1 MNEDVRLAKNERI
14 RIKGKATRERHEKM
28 RAVTVSLKLSLGC
41 LNNKERSKLLSYFI
55 QCRWL
60 CNYLLGLSNEEF
72 SLFDTKE
79 RDITS
84 LDKDG
89 NKVER
94 HLDIPA
100 KLIQDVKAN
109 LIGDMT
115 ALNKKRSK
123 TGKANGK
130 LKFRSEYNSISLSQY
145 NNTHWIVAQKD
156 GNKNGKYKN
165 TVHIAGIKRPI
176 RAFGMEQIPPSAEF
190 SSAKLIK
197 RPSGVYLALT
207 CFVPN
212 NTTSNSIEN
221 INASNA
227 IGIDFGIK
235 TTITTSS
242 GEKFDIS
249 IRESERLIG
258 LQRKL
263 SRQKKGSKSRYNTR
277 LLIQREYEK
286 LSNKRRDKA
295 NKIYHTLTSL
305 QTYIVMQDE
314 NIKGWQKGLFGKEVQ
329 NSALGTLK
337 DKLKRNPNVIVIDRF
352 FPSTKLC
359 PICGT
364 VKDDI
369 TLKDRTYVCQK
380 CGYRED
386 RDVKSAKTILLAG
399 LGKITCTC
407 VERTSTPVERASDSV
422 VKRRQSRLEKLSN
435 DRKKLEASPLANA
448 RMR

>member
-14 RIKGKATRERHEKM
+14 RIKGKATRERHKTM
-28 RAVTVSLKLSLGC
+28 RPIVVSLKLSLGC

-79 RDITS
+79 HDITS

-109 LIGDMT
+109 LIGDMK

-130 LKFRSEYNSISLSQY
+130 LKFRSEYNVISLSQY
-145 NNTHWIVAQKD
+145 NNTEKD

-176 RAFGMEQIPPSAEF
+176 RVFGMEQIPPSAEF

-242 GEKFDIS
+242 GKKFDIS

-286 LSNKRRDKA
+286 LSNRRRDKA

-314 NIKGWQKGLFGKEVQ
+314 NISGWQKGLFGKEVQ

-359 PICGT
+359 PICGN

-407 VERTSTPVERASDSV
+407 VEHTSTPVERASDSV

>member
-1 MNEDVRLAKNERI
+1 MGEAVRLAKNERI
-14 RIKGKATRERHEKM
+14 KTKGKATRERHATM
-28 RAVTVSLKLSLGC
+28 RPNVVSLKLSLGC
-41 LNNKERSKLLSYFI
+41 LNNKEREKLLSYFI

-100 KLIQDVKAN
+100 N
-109 LIGDMT
+109 LIRDMT
-115 ALNKKRSK
+115 ALAKKRSK

-130 LKFRSEYNSISLSQY
+130 LKFRSEYNVISLSQY
-145 NNTHWIVAQKD
+145 NNTHWIVAKKD

-176 RAFGMEQIPPSAEF
+176 RVFVMEQLPPSAEYT
-190 SSAKLIK
+190 SAKLIK
-197 RPSGVYLALT
+197 RPSGIYLALT

-212 NTTSNSIEN
+212 SSTPNSIEN

-235 TTITTSS
+235 TTVTTSS

-263 SRQKKGSKSRYNTR
+263 SRQKKGSKSYTEG
-277 LLIQREYEK
+277 I
-286 LSNKRRDKA
+286 
-295 NKIYHTLTSL
+295 
-305 QTYIVMQDE
+305 
-314 NIKGWQKGLFGKEVQ
+314 
-329 NSALGTLK
+329 
-337 DKLKRNPNVIVIDRF
+337 
-352 FPSTKLC
+352 
-359 PICGT
+359 
-364 VKDDI
+364 
-369 TLKDRTYVCQK
+369 
-380 CGYRED
+380 
-386 RDVKSAKTILLAG
+386 
-399 LGKITCTC
+399 
-407 VERTSTPVERASDSV
+407 
-422 VKRRQSRLEKLSN
+422 
-435 DRKKLEASPLANA
+435 
-448 RMR
+448 

>member
-1 MNEDVRLAKNERI
+1 MDEDVRLSKNERI

-60 CNYLLGLSNEEF
+60 CNYLLSLSNEEF
-72 SLFDTKE
+72 SQFDTKE

-84 LDKDG
+84 LDKDS

-100 KLIQDVKAN
+100 KLIQDVKTN
-109 LIGDMT
+109 LIDDMK

-130 LKFRSEYNSISLSQY
+130 LKFRSEYNVISLSQY
-145 NNTHWIVAQKD
+145 NNTHWIVAKKD

-165 TVHIAGIKRPI
+165 TVHTEVKRPI
-176 RAFGMEQIPPSAEF
+176 RVFGMEQIPPSAEYT
-190 SSAKLIK
+190 SAKLIK

-212 NTTSNSIEN
+212 NITSNSIEN

-258 LQRKL
+258 LQRKF

-286 LSNKRRDKA
+286 LSNRRRDKA

-314 NIKGWQKGLFGKEVQ
+314 NISGWHKGLFGKEVQ

-337 DKLKRNPNVIVIDRF
+337 DKLKENPNVIVIDRF

-359 PICGT
+359 PVCGT

-369 TLKDRTYVCQK
+369 TLKDRTYICPK

-386 RDVKSAKTILLAG
+386 RDVKAAKTILLAG
-399 LGKITCTC
+399 LGQITCTC

-435 DRKKLEASPLANA
+435 DRRKLEASPLTC
-448 RMR
+448 

>member
-14 RIKGKATRERHEKM
+14 RIKGKATRERHKTM
-28 RAVTVSLKLSLGC
+28 RPIVVSLKLSLGC

-100 KLIQDVKAN
+100 KFIQSVKAN

-176 RAFGMEQIPPSAEF
+176 RVFGMEQIPPSAEYT
-190 SSAKLIK
+190 SAKLIK

-263 SRQKKGSKSRYNTR
+263 SRQKKGSKSRYNT
-277 LLIQREYEK
+277 IQREYEK
-286 LSNKRRDKA
+286 LSNRRRDKA
-295 NKIYHTLTSL
+295 NKIYHTLTFL

-352 FPSTKLC
+352 FTSTKLC
-359 PICGT
+359 PICGN

-369 TLKDRTYVCQK
+369 TLKDRTYVCPK
-380 CGYRED
+380 CGYKED

>member
-1 MNEDVRLAKNERI
+1 MSEDVRLAKNERI
-14 RIKGKATRERHEKM
+14 KIKGKATRERHEKM

-60 CNYLLGLSNEEF
+60 CNYLLSLSNEEF

-109 LIGDMT
+109 LIGDLT

-130 LKFRSEYNSISLSQY
+130 LKFRSEYNSITLSQY
-145 NNTHWIVAQKD
+145 NNTHWIVAKKD

-165 TVHIAGIKRPI
+165 TVHTEVKRPI
-176 RAFGMEQIPPSAEF
+176 RVFGMEQIPPSAEYT
-190 SSAKLIK
+190 SAKLIK

-212 NTTSNSIEN
+212 SSTSNSIEN

-286 LSNKRRDKA
+286 LSNRRRDKA
-295 NKIYHTLTSL
+295 NKIYYTLTSL
-305 QTYIVMQDE
+305 PQFIVMQDE
-314 NIKGWQKGLFGKEVQ
+314 NISGWHKGLFGKEVQ

-337 DKLKRNPNVIVIDRF
+337 DKLKQNPRVIVIDRF

-399 LGKITCTC
+399 LGEITCTC

>member
-1 MNEDVRLAKNERI
+1 
-14 RIKGKATRERHEKM
+14 
-28 RAVTVSLKLSLGC
+28 
-41 LNNKERSKLLSYFI
+41 
-55 QCRWL
+55 
-60 CNYLLGLSNEEF
+60 
-72 SLFDTKE
+72 
-79 RDITS
+79 
-84 LDKDG
+84 
-89 NKVER
+89 
-94 HLDIPA
+94 
-100 KLIQDVKAN
+100 
-109 LIGDMT
+109 
-115 ALNKKRSK
+115 
-123 TGKANGK
+123 
-130 LKFRSEYNSISLSQY
+130 
-145 NNTHWIVAQKD
+145 
-156 GNKNGKYKN
+156 
-165 TVHIAGIKRPI
+165 
-176 RAFGMEQIPPSAEF
+176 MEQIPPSAEF

-286 LSNKRRDKA
+286 LSNRRRDKA
-295 NKIYHTLTSL
+295 NKIYHTLTFL

-337 DKLKRNPNVIVIDRF
+337 DKLKQNPRVIVIDRF

-386 RDVKSAKTILLAG
+386 RDVKAAKTILLAG
-399 LGKITCTC
+399 LGEITCTC

-435 DRKKLEASPLANA
+435 YRKKLEALPSSCC
-448 RMR
+448 

>member
-1 MNEDVRLAKNERI
+1 MSEDVRLSKNERI
-14 RIKGKATRERHEKM
+14 RIKGKATRERHKTM
-28 RAVTVSLKLSLGC
+28 RPIVVSLKLSLGC

-60 CNYLLGLSNEEF
+60 CNYLLSLSNEEF
-72 SLFDTKE
+72 SQFDTKE

-130 LKFRSEYNSISLSQY
+130 LKFRSEYNVISLSQY
-145 NNTHWIVAQKD
+145 NNTHWIVAKKD

-165 TVHIAGIKRPI
+165 TVHTEVKRPI
-176 RAFGMEQIPPSAEF
+176 RVFGMEQIPPSAEYT
-190 SSAKLIK
+190 SAKLIK

-212 NTTSNSIEN
+212 NSTSNSIEN

-249 IRESERLIG
+249 IREQKRLIG

-286 LSNKRRDKA
+286 LSNRRRDKA

-305 QTYIVMQDE
+305 PQLIVMQDE

-359 PICGT
+359 PVCGT

-435 DRKKLEASPLANA
+435 DRKKLEASPLTC
-448 RMR
+448 

>member
-1 MNEDVRLAKNERI
+1 MGEDVRLSKNERI
-14 RIKGKATRERHEKM
+14 KIKGKATRERHATM
-28 RAVTVSLKLSLGC
+28 RPIVVSLKLSLGC

-60 CNYLLGLSNEEF
+60 CNYLLSLSNEEF
-72 SLFDTKE
+72 SQFDTKE

-130 LKFRSEYNSISLSQY
+130 LKFRSEYNVISLSQY
-145 NNTHWIVAQKD
+145 NNTHWIVAKKD

-165 TVHIAGIKRPI
+165 TVHTEVKRPI
-176 RAFGMEQIPPSAEF
+176 RVFGMEQIPPSAEYT
-190 SSAKLIK
+190 SAKLIK

-212 NTTSNSIEN
+212 SSTSNSIEN

-258 LQRKL
+258 LQRKF

-286 LSNKRRDKA
+286 LSNRRRDKA

-359 PICGT
+359 PVCGT

-386 RDVKSAKTILLAG
+386 RDVESAKTILLAG

-407 VERTSTPVERASDSV
+407 VGRTSTPVERASDSAA
-422 VKRRQSRLEKLSN
+422 KRRQSRLEKLSN

>member
-1 MNEDVRLAKNERI
+1 MGEDVRLSKNERI

-60 CNYLLGLSNEEF
+60 CNYLLSLSNEEF
-72 SLFDTKE
+72 SQFDTKE

-130 LKFRSEYNSISLSQY
+130 LKFRSEYNVISLSQY
-145 NNTHWIVAQKD
+145 NNTHWIVAKKD

-165 TVHIAGIKRPI
+165 TVHTEVKRPI
-176 RAFGMEQIPPSAEF
+176 RVFGMEQIPPSAEYT
-190 SSAKLIK
+190 SAKLIK

-212 NTTSNSIEN
+212 SSTSNSIEN

-249 IRESERLIG
+249 IREQKRLIG

-286 LSNKRRDKA
+286 LSNRRRDKA

-305 QTYIVMQDE
+305 PQLIVMQDE

-359 PICGT
+359 PVCGT

-369 TLKDRTYVCQK
+369 TLKDRTYVCPK

-399 LGKITCTC
+399 LGEITCTC
-407 VERTSTPVERASDSV
+407 VERTSTPVERASDSAA
-422 VKRRQSRLEKLSN
+422 KRRQSRLEKLSN
-435 DRKKLEASPLANA
+435 DRRKLEA
-448 RMR
+448 

>member
-1 MNEDVRLAKNERI
+1 
-14 RIKGKATRERHEKM
+14 
-28 RAVTVSLKLSLGC
+28 
-41 LNNKERSKLLSYFI
+41 
-55 QCRWL
+55 
-60 CNYLLGLSNEEF
+60 
-72 SLFDTKE
+72 
-79 RDITS
+79 
-84 LDKDG
+84 
-89 NKVER
+89 
-94 HLDIPA
+94 
-100 KLIQDVKAN
+100 
-109 LIGDMT
+109 
-115 ALNKKRSK
+115 
-123 TGKANGK
+123 
-130 LKFRSEYNSISLSQY
+130 
-145 NNTHWIVAQKD
+145 
-156 GNKNGKYKN
+156 
-165 TVHIAGIKRPI
+165 
-176 RAFGMEQIPPSAEF
+176 MEQIPPSAEF

-221 INASNA
+221 INSSNA

-286 LSNKRRDKA
+286 LSNRRRDKA

-369 TLKDRTYVCQK
+369 TLKDRTYICPK

-386 RDVKSAKTILLAG
+386 RDVKSAKNNP
-399 LGKITCTC
+399 TCRFRKNNLHLCGTH
-407 VERTSTPVERASDSV
+407 EYSSGESV
-422 VKRRQSRLEKLSN
+422 RLCCQKATEQT
-435 DRKKLEASPLANA
+435 RKAI
-448 RMR
+448 

>member
-1 MNEDVRLAKNERI
+1 MDEDVRLAKNERI
-14 RIKGKATRERHEKM
+14 KIKGKATRERHEKM

-60 CNYLLGLSNEEF
+60 CNYLLSLSNEEF
-72 SLFDTKE
+72 SQFDTKE

-130 LKFRSEYNSISLSQY
+130 LKFRSEYNVISLSQY
-145 NNTHWIVAQKD
+145 NNTHWIVAKKD

-165 TVHIAGIKRPI
+165 TVHTEVKRPI
-176 RAFGMEQIPPSAEF
+176 RVFGMEQIPPSAEYT
-190 SSAKLIK
+190 SAKLIK

-212 NTTSNSIEN
+212 SSTSNSIEN

-249 IRESERLIG
+249 IREQKRLIG

-286 LSNKRRDKA
+286 LSNRRRDKA

-305 QTYIVMQDE
+305 PQLIVMQDE

-359 PICGT
+359 PVCGT

-369 TLKDRTYVCQK
+369 TLKDRTYVCPK

-399 LGKITCTC
+399 LGEITCTC

-435 DRKKLEASPLANA
+435 DRKKLEASPLTC
-448 RMR
+448 

>member
-1 MNEDVRLAKNERI
+1 MDEDVRLAKNERI
-14 RIKGKATRERHEKM
+14 KIKGKATRECHEKM
-28 RAVTVSLKLSLGC
+28 RAVTVFLKLSLGC

-60 CNYLLGLSNEEF
+60 CNYLLSLSNEEF
-72 SLFDTKE
+72 SQFDTKE

-109 LIGDMT
+109 LIDDMT

-130 LKFRSEYNSISLSQY
+130 LKFRSEYNVISLSQY
-145 NNTHWIVAQKD
+145 NNTHWIVAKKD

-165 TVHIAGIKRPI
+165 TVHTEVKRPI
-176 RAFGMEQIPPSAEF
+176 RVFGMEQIPPSAEYT
-190 SSAKLIK
+190 SAKLIK

-212 NTTSNSIEN
+212 SSTSNSIEN

-249 IRESERLIG
+249 IREQKRLIG

-286 LSNKRRDKA
+286 LSNRRRDKA

-305 QTYIVMQDE
+305 PQLIVMQDE

-337 DKLKRNPNVIVIDRF
+337 DKLKENPNVIVIDRF

-359 PICGT
+359 PVCGT

-369 TLKDRTYVCQK
+369 TLKERTYICPK

-407 VERTSTPVERASDSV
+407 VEHTSTPVERASDSV

-435 DRKKLEASPLANA
+435 DRKKLEASPLTC
-448 RMR
+448 

>member
-1 MNEDVRLAKNERI
+1 
-14 RIKGKATRERHEKM
+14 
-28 RAVTVSLKLSLGC
+28 
-41 LNNKERSKLLSYFI
+41 
-55 QCRWL
+55 
-60 CNYLLGLSNEEF
+60 
-72 SLFDTKE
+72 
-79 RDITS
+79 
-84 LDKDG
+84 
-89 NKVER
+89 
-94 HLDIPA
+94 
-100 KLIQDVKAN
+100 
-109 LIGDMT
+109 
-115 ALNKKRSK
+115 
-123 TGKANGK
+123 
-130 LKFRSEYNSISLSQY
+130 
-145 NNTHWIVAQKD
+145 
-156 GNKNGKYKN
+156 
-165 TVHIAGIKRPI
+165 
-176 RAFGMEQIPPSAEF
+176 MEQIPPSAEF

-286 LSNKRRDKA
+286 LSNRRRDKA

-359 PICGT
+359 PICGN

-369 TLKDRTYVCQK
+369 TLKGRTYICPK
-380 CGYRED
+380 CGYKED